1 MKRLIAVILMVALAM
16 VTLTA
21 CGSDVKADY
30 DNAAALEAALN
41 GGTDVVGK
49 TAKITCGEIIPDSA
63 LGYNITAGE
72 HLNFVT
78 EKKAKAKQGD
88 VITVKVTKVTDFL
101 GSWIIAYDRVD

>member
-1 MKRLIAVILMVALAM
+1 MKRLLAVALMIVLAM
-16 VTLTA
+16 VTFTA
-21 CGSDVKADY
+21 CGSEVKPDY
-30 DNAAALEAALN
+30 ENAAALESALN
-41 GGTDVVGK
+41 SGTDVEGK

-78 EKKAKAKQGD
+78 EKDAKVKKGD

-101 GSWIIAYDRVD
+101 GSWVIAYDRVD